1 MVFDS
6 SIKLN
11 SNGHRNNASQ
21 LRGTGY
27 AGPADTTLPPYSDP
41 QGGLLAPPPR
51 HIQNRDSHNLGATFN
66 NEHCAPPI
74 LNGATQVHHV
84 GNSQTTN
91 NGGTA
96 NAYGGMRFTSNNQ
109 YHDNAK
115 HYNPVGDGMT
125 MIINECQSPSRM
137 EAKAPQAE
145 ALGRDVQH
153 PQVSQQPAE
162 MEQPQNLNTQDNNQR
177 SQDSNQRARERDQ
190 MVQENRQR
198 EQEPQ
203 PRVLSRGKIGG
214 MAKRLEQWVEKLNG
228 VEKREVLTT
237 SA

>member
-27 AGPADTTLPPYSDP
+27 AGPADTTLPPYCDP
-41 QGGLLAPPPR
+41 QGGLLAPPPQQ
-51 HIQNRDSHNLGATFN
+51 IQNRDSHNLGSTFN
-66 NEHCAPPI
+66 NEHCAAPI
-74 LNGATQVHHV
+74 LNGATQVQHV

-91 NGGTA
+91 NGATA
-96 NAYGGMRFTSNNQ
+96 NAYGGICFTSNNQ

-125 MIINECQSPSRM
+125 MIINENLSPSRM
-137 EAKAPQAE
+137 ESKAPQAE
-145 ALGRDVQH
+145 ALGQGAQQ
-153 PQVSQQPAE
+153 PQVSQQ
-162 MEQPQNLNTQDNNQR
+162 MEQSQDLRTQDNNQR
-177 SQDSNQRARERDQ
+177 TQNSNQRARERDQ

-198 EQEPQ
+198 AQEPQ
-203 PRVLSRGKIGG
+203 PRVPSRGKIGG

-228 VEKREVLTT
+228 VEKRIAPEVSTT